1 MTFFGTCY
9 PLTYNSKQIGSI
21 DHCYNYVKH
30 LIIQESWY
38 APFPCATKEISSV
51 LFVYLTVIVLIMS
64 RHIIHRSGL
73 FIYVCFWSPAREKG
87 TRGTFETLDI
97 YKSTFWFLWNNTPRR
112 KPRKVTKQSEG
123 SIRSLLAV
131 TVRGTIILMYH
142 LQRREHFNSSL
153 DVYFGITFPIW
164 NSFDFSYY
172 YGQ

>member
-1 MTFFGTCY
+1 MMFFGTCY

-38 APFPCATKEISSV
+38 ASFPCATKEISSV

-87 TRGTFETLDI
+87 TRGSFETLDT
-97 YKSTFWFLWNNTPRR
+97 YKSTFWFLWNKTPRR
-112 KPRKVTKQSEG
+112 KPDPKSYQGIGEIKPKFTCGHCTWNNYIDVCTTCREESTLIVPLTYT
-123 SIRSLLAV
+123 LA
-131 TVRGTIILMYH
+131 
-142 LQRREHFNSSL
+142 
-153 DVYFGITFPIW
+153 
-164 NSFDFSYY
+164 
-172 YGQ
+172 